1 MKSRLLALTTF
12 KEKNVKLCHHIS
24 KAMPGQ
30 RACTLLTQIFKMRN
44 WQNSLM
50 YVVSGKQGVKSCREM
65 KAETVSHSLHI
76 FIYIYI
82 YIYIDR

>member
-76 FIYIYI
+76 FIYIY
-82 YIYIDR
+82 R